1 MSHEL
6 RTPLNHMIGFNE
18 LLIEDTGLSA
28 MQRTYITA
36 ALNSAKGLLSMI
48 DNILE
53 YSRLEGSVIPLD
65 TIDFDLYDVLDDVI
79 DALRK
84 QAVSY
89 GICAPASAGRASMT
103 DRWCV
108 DRNTCRC
115 RHCIPTRAEG
125 RLGEQAGRRSP
136 QAGPNDQAPGR
147 QCHQVLRRW
156 PAERIWTQRRWGQHR
171 RDPSACDQQATVE
184 QEG

>member
-28 MQRTYITA
+28 MQQTYIAA

-89 GICAPASAGRASMT
+89 GTSAPASAGRASMT
-103 DRWCV
+103 DHWCV
-108 DRNTCRC
+108 GRNM
-115 RHCIPTRAEG
+115 
-125 RLGEQAGRRSP
+125 
-136 QAGPNDQAPGR
+136 
-147 QCHQVLRRW
+147 
-156 PAERIWTQRRWGQHR
+156 
-171 RDPSACDQQATVE
+171 
-184 QEG
+184 